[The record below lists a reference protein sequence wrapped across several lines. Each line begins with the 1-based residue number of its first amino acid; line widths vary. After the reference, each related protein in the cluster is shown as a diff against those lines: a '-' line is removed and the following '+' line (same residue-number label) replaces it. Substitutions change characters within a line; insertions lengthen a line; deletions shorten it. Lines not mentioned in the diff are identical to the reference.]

1 MPSFEFGIF
10 FAYQKSI
17 YSFLKKFK
25 VNQNSNRLRMYMD
38 TIVPIHMSDVEKE
51 NLISSAVSQYGS
63 RLMSYIRPKVK
74 SAQDAEDIMQ
84 EVWYQFSNLSN
95 ISEIV
100 NVGSWLY
107 RVSAN
112 KITDSYRKKKSES
125 LEDFMYEDEDGSF
138 SIKEI
143 LLMDTSNSPEL
154 KLFQDEFWRTL
165 FAALEEL
172 PEKQSYVFVENEIND
187 RTLQDIADEQGENLK
202 TIISRKQ
209 YAVKYLRKK
218 LSRLY
223 QELAY

>member
-1 MPSFEFGIF
+1 
-10 FAYQKSI
+10 
-17 YSFLKKFK
+17 
-25 VNQNSNRLRMYMD
+25 MD
-38 TIVPIHMSDVEKE
+38 AIVPIHMSNAERE
-51 NLISSAVSQYGS
+51 NLISSAVSQYGG

-74 SAQDAEDIMQ
+74 SSQDAEDILQ

-125 LEDFMYEDEDGSF
+125 LEDFVFEDEDGSF

-143 LLMDTSNSPEL
+143 LLMDTSHSPEL
-154 KLFQDEFWRTL
+154 KMFQDEFWRTL
-165 FAALEEL
+165 FDALAEL

-218 LSRLY
+218 MNQLY
-223 QELAY
+223 QELSF